1 MTPTG
6 MEGGGVKER
15 VPAEAF
21 PPGEFLKDELEERG
35 WTQEEFA
42 AIIGRPTTLVN
53 QIVLGKRAITPEAA
67 AEIGAALGV
76 DAQYWLNLE
85 SAYRLWLVR
94 QKHGA
99 PALERISRLA
109 KLRERFPVRE
119 MTKRGWITKTQD
131 PDELERQLLKFAGLK
146 RLHDMGN
153 LAHAAKQT
161 HYGLDLKPVQQ
172 AWLWRARQMAE
183 TMPMKHAYS
192 EEALRSRLETLRDL
206 TSDVE
211 HLREVPKILAEAG
224 VRFLIVEGLPGARI
238 DGVTMWLNARS
249 PVIALTLRLDRLDN
263 FWFVLRHEIEHV
275 LRNEGRDQ
283 PAVDVSIGPGAE
295 SVSAEIP
302 KEERIANDAAAGFCI
317 PQRQFEA
324 FLRDLVESF
333 SERKLVEFANTWRV
347 HPAIV
352 VGQIQKRLE
361 RYDILRKYLAKVRH
375 VITEAAMTD
384 GFGRVHRLSA

>member
-1 MTPTG
+1 M
-6 MEGGGVKER
+6 KNR

-21 PPGEFLKDELEERG
+21 PPGGFLKDELEERG

-76 DAQYWLNLE
+76 DAHYWLNLE

-94 QKHGA
+94 QKQGV

-119 MTKRGWITKTQD
+119 MTKRGWITKTDD
-131 PDELERQLLKFAGLK
+131 PDDLERQLLKFAGLK
-146 RLHDMGN
+146 RLDERGN

-161 HYGLDLKPVQQ
+161 HYGRDLKPVQQ
-172 AWLWRARQMAE
+172 AWLWRVCQMAE

-192 EEALRSRLETLRDL
+192 EGALRARLETLRDL

-211 HLREVPKILAEAG
+211 RLREVPKILAEAG

-238 DGVTMWLNARS
+238 DGVTTWLNARS

-275 LRNEGRDQ
+275 LRNEGRDH
-283 PAVDVSIGPGAE
+283 PTVDVNIGPGAE
-295 SVSAEIP
+295 GVSAEIP
-302 KEERIANDAAAGFCI
+302 KEERIANAAAAEFCI

-324 FLRDLVESF
+324 FLRDLVDSF
-333 SERKLVEFANTWRV
+333 SERKLVDFANALRV
-347 HPAIV
+347 HPAMV
-352 VGQIQKRLE
+352 VGQIQKHLE